1 MMKVRRPATKSVEK
15 EVLTASRRRCCLC
28 VFLTGPDD
36 VKKGQIAHL
45 NRDRSDSRFQN
56 LVFLCLEH
64 HDEYD
69 GRTGQSKGLT
79 LEEVK
84 EYRDRLYSRNGA
96 LPTPAELTALAHSTE
111 LSPLPDTSEY
121 DEVRNRFS
129 KDLEFTRNPWRYP
142 LWQVANEPEFFAYKA
157 GNRADG
163 VCLVERIDLPDG
175 RIVISCIA
183 VTGNPG
189 NSITNCVEEL
199 CFQVCERFE
208 IPAEKLVWL
217 EHYDYDDDAEWNM
230 VEFKRMPPD
239 RPFEDPTWIRMTPEM
254 WRDLRLKPKKRLQ
267 RRHNSYRSKIAKLFH
282 WPVEA
287 LL

>member
-1 MMKVRRPATKSVEK
+1 M
-15 EVLTASRRRCCLC
+15 
-28 VFLTGPDD
+28 
-36 VKKGQIAHL
+36 
-45 NRDRSDSRFQN
+45 
-56 LVFLCLEH
+56 
-64 HDEYD
+64 
-69 GRTGQSKGLT
+69 RT
-79 LEEVK
+79 
-84 EYRDRLYSRNGA
+84 
-96 LPTPAELTALAHSTE
+96 
-111 LSPLPDTSEY
+111 
-121 DEVRNRFS
+121 RFS
-129 KDLEFTRNPWRYP
+129 KDLEFTRKPWRYP
-142 LWQVANEPEFFAYKA
+142 LWQVANEPELFAYKA

-254 WRDLRLKPKKRLQ
+254 WRDLRLRTKKNDFSAATIATGQRL
-267 RRHNSYRSKIAKLFH
+267 RSCSIGPMRHCYNHYRVSSPAKDALSKR
-282 WPVEA
+282 PVRDPVHRHRIQPCLRAFRLRSAVLVYRNHHKNECDTGIPSVTSWRIIA
-287 LL
+287 LLL

>member
-1 MMKVRRPATKSVEK
+1 MGR
-15 EVLTASRRRCCLC
+15 
-28 VFLTGPDD
+28 DD
-36 VKKGQIAHL
+36 VRKGQIAHL
-45 NRDRSDSRFQN
+45 NHDPSDSRFQN
-56 LVFLCLEH
+56 LVFLCFDH

-79 LEEVK
+79 LEEVR

-96 LPTPAELTALAHSTE
+96 LPTPTELTALAHSTE
-111 LSPLPDTSEY
+111 LSPLPETSEY
-121 DEVRNRFS
+121 DDVLNRFS
-129 KDLEFTRNPWRYP
+129 KELEFTRNPWRYP
-142 LWQVANEPEFFAYKA
+142 LWQVANEPELFAYKA

-217 EHYDYDDDAEWNM
+217 EHYDYDADAEWNM

-254 WRDLRLKPKKRLQ
+254 WRDLRLKPKKRLR
-267 RRHNSYRSKIAKLFH
+267 RRHNSYQSKIAKLFH
-282 WPVEA
+282 WPDEA